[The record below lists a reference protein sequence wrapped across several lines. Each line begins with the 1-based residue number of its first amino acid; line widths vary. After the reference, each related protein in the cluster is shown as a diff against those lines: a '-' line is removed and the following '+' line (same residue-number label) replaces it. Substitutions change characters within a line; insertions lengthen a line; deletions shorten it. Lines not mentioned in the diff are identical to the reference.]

1 MQDRRHRADLDRKA
15 RAAGFPDYATMVA
28 WHDKYRSPQTSN
40 NLNQPISREHVRAA
54 TQWHPAMLLD
64 WVRRKIDGAQQ

>member
-1 MQDRRHRADLDRKA
+1 
-15 RAAGFPDYATMVA
+15 MVA

-40 NLNQPISREHVRAA
+40 TLNQPLDNEHVRAA